1 VDTTLKISQA
11 VSVIPVIVAIVVLY
25 VGGSAGSWFVVEE
38 FYQYSATDEDASKLV
53 DYSDSNY
60 YLNEVNNV
68 EYTGP
73 DKTGM
78 RLELTLPY
86 SSDGYENRSTTFY
99 NLGLVLY
106 ATMFI
111 ALICSIVL
119 FVLDYFW
126 IEIVK
131 RKLFPGVGKN
141 DVLAVVFGGY
151 TSVIVFVIFLA
162 LYGATAIPEAMH
174 EDHFGTDKACLYS
187 DDIIIVGSVSGCEGE
202 AGGER
207 AILQSYWRPGNGYII
222 FVMGVLGPSVYMLS
236 TTYQRFEEVVEKLE
250 AEPELFFDSE
260 ARLLFDIN
268 TGEIVGSYVDDDRV
282 LFFDEEAMTLF
293 DEGTGEIVYAYRVPE
308 PESEPEPEPEPEPES
323 VEAEAVVA
331 DVVEAEPVE
340 GEALVADV
348 VEAEPVVAE
357 VVVDSEEEKKKKDD

>member
-1 VDTTLKISQA
+1 METSLKVSQA
-11 VSVIPVIVAIVVLY
+11 VSVIPVIVALVVLY
-25 VGGSAGSWFVVEE
+25 VGGSAGSWFIVEE

-53 DYSDSNY
+53 DYSDYNF

-73 DKTGM
+73 DKTGT
-78 RLELTLPY
+78 RLESTLPY
-86 SSDGYENRSTTFY
+86 SSDGYENRATTYY

-131 RKLFPGVGKN
+131 RKLLPGVGKN

-151 TSVIVFVIFLA
+151 ASVIVFVVFLA

-187 DDIIIVGSVSGCEGE
+187 DEITIVGCVDGCEGE

-207 AILQSYWRPGNGYII
+207 AVLQSVWTVGPGFII
-222 FVMGVLGPSVYMLS
+222 FVAGVLVPSIYLIS

-250 AEPELFFDSE
+250 TESELFFDSE

-268 TGEIVGSYVDDDRV
+268 TGELS
-282 LFFDEEAMTLF
+282 
-293 DEGTGEIVYAYRVPE
+293 
-308 PESEPEPEPEPEPES
+308 
-323 VEAEAVVA
+323 
-331 DVVEAEPVE
+331 
-340 GEALVADV
+340 LV
-348 VEAEPVVAE
+348 
-357 VVVDSEEEKKKKDD
+357 KDIH